1 MERVGGGEKQLEDCT
16 VSNALGTW
24 FFSVAGALLAIPVGI
39 KKKSLAPLV
48 FFGTTGT
55 MLDIIMG
62 ISQCE
67 REHAERQMK
76 LLEEQKLTSDASAE
90 SGSSDSFILCKPTTL
105 SSAPSTLL
113 PSIDAASPAIVPA
126 AHALCLPAAQ
136 FGVEEDN
143 VTNSCGLTPAQASS
157 DLPDLK
163 SLSNP
168 DAAVR
173 AYLAGIGITQKD
185 VAAAV
190 SMDPRFL
197 CSSVDETL
205 APRIAELRRA
215 GLSTPEISRLIS
227 VVPNDVFVE
236 PDWIPRLAYCRSLLG
251 SYDRVHGALR
261 RSTFLLTQDIE
272 CVVKANVKFLRKS
285 GLTRSVIA
293 EVVSFHPRML
303 ALKPERFM
311 EIIGLAKMLG
321 VPRDS
326 VKFRY
331 ILASIIDISPGT
343 SVQGWIS

>member
-1 MERVGGGEKQLEDCT
+1 M
-16 VSNALGTW
+16 
-24 FFSVAGALLAIPVGI
+24 
-39 KKKSLAPLV
+39 
-48 FFGTTGT
+48 
-55 MLDIIMG
+55 
-62 ISQCE
+62 
-67 REHAERQMK
+67 
-76 LLEEQKLTSDASAE
+76 
-90 SGSSDSFILCKPTTL
+90 
-105 SSAPSTLL
+105 LL
-113 PSIDAASPAIVPA
+113 PLP
-126 AHALCLPAAQ
+126 LCLPPMHCGLPAAQ

-143 VTNSCGLTPAQASS
+143 RRPH
-157 DLPDLK
+157 
-163 SLSNP
+163 NP

-197 CSSVDETL
+197 CSSVDENPS
-205 APRIAELRRA
+205 PRIAELRRA
-215 GLSTPEISRLIS
+215 GALHPEISRLIS

-236 PDWIPRLAYCRSLLG
+236 PDWIPRLAYCALCWAPTTG
-251 SYDRVHGALR
+251 CMGALR

-331 ILASIIDISPGT
+331 ILAIHHRH
-343 SVQGWIS
+343 